1 MASRL
6 NSDSS
11 NGLQLI
17 SDSSGELQFQ
27 SSGVTKATL
36 NSSGLSVS
44 STIDVQGNLKS
55 DNAFF
60 YAKRSGAQT
69 GYNAVSQGDVVVV
82 FNAAVSNIGNYYN
95 TSTGKFT
102 APVDGIYMFWGSAYS
117 ATMTFSQCWLV
128 INGSR
133 GGGNQGTDCVNQAS
147 NFTVGHFLIQLSQ
160 GDTVGF
166 HSYNGSVSNGTIND
180 NYEHTYFRGSL
191 LYEI

>member
-27 SSGVTKATL
+27 SSGITKATL
-36 NSSGLSVS
+36 NSSGLSVA

-55 DNAFF
+55 DNPFF
-60 YAKRSGAQT
+60 YAYRSGTQT

-82 FNAAVSNIGNYYN
+82 YNLTQSNIGNHYS

-102 APVDGIYMFWGSAYS
+102 VPVNGIYMFWGSIYS

-133 GGGNQGTDCVNQAS
+133 GGGTQGTDCVNQSS
-147 NFTVGHFLIQLSQ
+147 NFTVGHFLIQLNQ

-166 HSYNGSVSNGTIND
+166 HGYNGAVSSGTLND
-180 NYEHTYFRGSL
+180 NYEHTYFRGCL